1 LFPFLKINLFTTGIE
16 SDQQFNILSTENDQ
30 EEFDFF
36 TKLEI
41 LEARRFIKSYEEE
54 FKDKIEDKY

>member
-1 LFPFLKINLFTTGIE
+1 MFTTGIE